1 MVLPLTY
8 FGNPV
13 LRHKGDPV
21 SEITPELEQFI
32 EDMFDTMEKHRGIGL
47 ASQQVGRAIQLTVI
61 DIRPVEGLHKRLRQ
75 RQSRC
80 FDDNMIRARG
90 LRQKLLHARQKVIGN
105 GTADTAIR
113 QFDDVL
119 GTAAVRAT
127 FFQHRTIHA
136 DVPEFIDNQRQP
148 AAIRLHDDVAN
159 QRRFSGS

>member
-1 MVLPLTY
+1 MINFFISGTLRFQRGKIMRHTPT
-8 FGNPV
+8 GKGGPV
-13 LRHKGDPV
+13 HKRDHPVKHHLR
-21 SEITPELEQFI
+21 F
-32 EDMFDTMEKHRGIGL
+32 
-47 ASQQVGRAIQLTVI
+47 

-80 FDDNMIRARG
+80 FDDNMIRARS

-105 GTADTAIR
+105 GAADTAIR
-113 QFDDVL
+113 QFDDIL

-148 AAIRLHDDVAN
+148 AAIRLHDDVAD
-159 QRRFSGS
+159 QRRFSGP